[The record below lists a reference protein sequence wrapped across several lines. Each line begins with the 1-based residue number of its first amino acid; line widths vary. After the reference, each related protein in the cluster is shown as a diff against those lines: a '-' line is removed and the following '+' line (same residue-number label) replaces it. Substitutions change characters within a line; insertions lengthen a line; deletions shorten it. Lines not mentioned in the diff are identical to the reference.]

1 MKVRISALGALKKYL
16 PSEKD
21 FEIEENDVNL
31 KKLITNYI
39 GIPSTESRISFIV
52 NGRIQKDSYQPLSD
66 DKIVVLKMGGA
77 G

>member
-16 PSEKD
+16 SHEKD
-21 FEIEENDVNL
+21 IEIEENDMNL
-31 KKLITNYI
+31 KNLITDYI

-52 NGRIQKDSYQPLSD
+52 NGRIQKDSYQPQSND
-66 DKIVVLKMGGA
+66 NIVILKMGGA